1 MVRNRLSTHTDE
13 AGTVV
18 DTESIKD
25 FVRMT
30 TVANR
35 IAWFILPDEEA
46 SCAAD

>member
-1 MVRNRLSTHTDE
+1 MVHNRLSTHTDE

-18 DTESIKD
+18 DTESTKD

-30 TVANR
+30 TVVR
-35 IAWFILPDEEA
+35 IAWFILRDEEA